1 MQCDQVLQKELLIEE
16 GAGRKGLV
24 RWSSWRLQWRVKD
37 WGGGSL
43 GDAWV
48 SECTC
53 SEERRPGMT
62 VVHKSPILCRA
73 WPGSRTPRAPAEPAT

>member
-62 VVHKSPILCRA
+62 EWSINP
-73 WPGSRTPRAPAEPAT
+73 